1 MLRGY
6 AGDQFEAAE
15 DAAIELKPSDDIK
28 QLVIVTSCLGCR
40 VKLGSRT
47 ADELSSVRQALP
59 DDIGMV
65 GFYGMGE
72 FSTTPSTTCQLYN
85 YTMTL
90 ALIAER

>member
-47 ADELSSVRQALP
+47 ADELSRQMSLARYDKHCL
-59 DDIGMV
+59 
-65 GFYGMGE
+65 
-72 FSTTPSTTCQLYN
+72 
-85 YTMTL
+85 MTL
-90 ALIAER
+90 VWLDSMVWASFQLRPQPHANCTTIR